1 MFTYRKC
8 TPGDC
13 ALWTELNREFMA
25 FEIQDEDLWAGADYA
40 DDKRFAD
47 TFREALANPQM
58 IQLFLFEEDGI
69 PVGFANL
76 MFVFSV
82 WSHGKAM
89 IIDDLFIRE
98 ANRGCGY
105 GRKAL
110 EYIEESAKEAG
121 CRRIQFQSEA
131 TNPGAKEFYEAIGYK
146 PAEMYFYVKYF

>member
-8 TPGDC
+8 TDEDC
-13 ALWTELNREFMA
+13 AIWTELNREFMA
-25 FEIQDEDLWAGADYA
+25 FEIQDEELWVGADSA
-40 DDKRFAD
+40 DDKLFAD
-47 TFREALANPQM
+47 TFCEALSNPEM
-58 IQLFLFEEDGI
+58 IQLLLFEEDGI

-76 MFVFSV
+76 MIIFSV

-110 EYIEESAKEAG
+110 EYIEQTAREAG
-121 CRRIQFQSEA
+121 CKRIQFQSEA
-131 TNPGAKEFYEAIGYK
+131 TNPAAKGFYEAIGYK
-146 PAEMYFYVKYF
+146 PTDMYFYVKYF